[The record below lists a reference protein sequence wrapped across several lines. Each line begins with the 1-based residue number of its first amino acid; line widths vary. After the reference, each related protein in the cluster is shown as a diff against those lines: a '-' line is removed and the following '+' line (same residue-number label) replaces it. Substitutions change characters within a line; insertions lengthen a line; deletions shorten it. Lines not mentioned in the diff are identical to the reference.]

1 MSQLNQTIKSLIGLD
16 TESIESF
23 LSKIIEAIDYVDK
36 RLGAGTKFKGNT
48 RSDSKIYP
56 LHTELQIVSII
67 ATVFIARHATFDI
80 NEKGDIKNLVINT
93 TDYNRKWASM
103 KDRFNKNIMKI
114 YSIDI
119 LGIKNLIILF

>member
-1 MSQLNQTIKSLIGLD
+1 MFKKENLIKLLIGLD
-16 TESIESF
+16 TASIEKF

-67 ATVFIARHATFDI
+67 ATVFISRHATFEV
-80 NEKGDIKNLVINT
+80 NEKGDIQI
-93 TDYNRKWASM
+93 
-103 KDRFNKNIMKI
+103 
-114 YSIDI
+114 
-119 LGIKNLIILF
+119 